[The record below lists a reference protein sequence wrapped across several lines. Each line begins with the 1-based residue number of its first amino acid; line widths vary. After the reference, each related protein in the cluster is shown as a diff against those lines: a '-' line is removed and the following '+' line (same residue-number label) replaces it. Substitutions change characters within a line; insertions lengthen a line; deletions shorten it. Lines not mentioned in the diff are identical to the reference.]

1 MTGRADPRYDARVAV
16 YPGSFDPLTNG
27 HVDIIRRSRRL
38 FDRVIVAVV
47 RGRED
52 RPGMFTWEERIDL
65 LRKAV
70 EHLPTVEVEG
80 FDEMT
85 VEFAKRK
92 GAVAIVRGIRAV
104 TDFEIEFDMA
114 LMNRKMAPHLESVYL
129 MASQDYLFISASRI
143 REVSRLGYDV
153 ADLVPPH
160 VRTAIRQK
168 LGFEPVSG

>member
-1 MTGRADPRYDARVAV
+1 MRIAV
-16 YPGSFDPLTNG
+16 FPGGFDPVTNG
-27 HVDIIRRSRRL
+27 HLDLVTRMTHL

-47 RGRED
+47 KGRD
-52 RPGMFTWEERIDL
+52 KAGMFTWEERIEMFA
-65 LRKAV
+65 RAV
-70 EHLPTVEVEG
+70 EHLPKVEVEG

-104 TDFEIEFDMA
+104 SDFEAEFDMA

-129 MASQDYLFISASRI
+129 MANQDFLYISASRI
-143 REVSRLGYDV
+143 REVSKLGYDV

-160 VRTAIRQK
+160 VSAAIRKK
-168 LGFEPVSG
+168 LSQG

>member
-1 MTGRADPRYDARVAV
+1 MRIAV
-16 YPGSFDPLTNG
+16 FPGGFDPVTNG
-27 HVDIIRRSRRL
+27 HLDLVTRMTHL

-47 RGRED
+47 KGRD
-52 RPGMFTWEERIDL
+52 KGSLFTWDERVEMFA
-65 LRKAV
+65 KAV
-70 EHLPTVEVEG
+70 EHLPSVQVEG

-104 TDFEIEFDMA
+104 SDFESEFDMA

-129 MASQDYLFISASRI
+129 MANQEFLYISASRI
-143 REVSRLGYDV
+143 REVSKLGYDV

-160 VRTAIRQK
+160 VRTALRER
-168 LGFEPVSG
+168 LGLS

>member
-1 MTGRADPRYDARVAV
+1 MRIAV
-16 YPGSFDPLTNG
+16 YPGGFDPVTNG
-27 HVDIIRRSRRL
+27 HLDLVRRMTHL

-47 RGRED
+47 KGRD
-52 RPGMFTWEERIDL
+52 RPGMFTWEERVDL
-65 LRKAV
+65 VTKAV
-70 EHLPTVEVEG
+70 EDLPNVDVEG

-104 TDFEIEFDMA
+104 SDFEVEFDMA

-129 MASQDYLFISASRI
+129 MANQDFLFVSASRI

-160 VRTAIRQK
+160 VRTALREK
-168 LGFEPVSG
+168 LGLQ